1 MHTTWPINRRSWKP
15 LYSRKTDIVIT
26 TEIWWDHSHNWTAA
40 MDGYKVFR
48 RDRKERRGGEV
59 ALCIREWF
67 DFVELNTGN
76 DKVKS

>member
-1 MHTTWPINRRSWKP
+1 
-15 LYSRKTDIVIT
+15 
-26 TEIWWDHSHNWTAA
+26 